1 MPGRDHAVFS
11 EYSSIC
17 KLRDCRNAFSSV
29 SHTAGCGFREPDVN
43 RSKPPPAHTET
54 RPDATV
60 APKFNHLLPE
70 PEALAQALQTRQTAP
85 VTELRFCIEDGSFT
99 AFVSHLWLQL
109 LSNSP
114 DTQLPIAFVAVP
126 IALVVCC
133 VVCPN
138 PVTELDVSF
147 VASPTDL
154 SPLTVLPMRP

>member
-1 MPGRDHAVFS
+1 MPSAAELVRLLNPEV
-11 EYSSIC
+11 EPE
-17 KLRDCRNAFSSV
+17 
-29 SHTAGCGFREPDVN
+29 EPDIN
-43 RSKPPPAHTET
+43 PSNPPPAHTET
-54 RPDATV
+54 KPDATV

-70 PEALAQALQTRQTAP
+70 PEALAPSIANAADRAP
-85 VTELRFCIEDGSFT
+85 VTELRFCIEKMESFT
-99 AFVSHLWLQL
+99 AFVSASLASVL
-109 LSNSP
+109 LNSP

-154 SPLTVLPMRP
+154 SPLTVLLMRTP